1 MWTVELT
8 VGDHEQNGFVHLA
21 RWQFQDEP
29 TARSFIAAENAAI
42 PDGAEPDHKTD
53 AFTFILDLHE
63 GARCDNMVDNSRNL
77 PMQSAMRLAPD
88 QVRHWLDERP
98 EPDSSSPGDASP
110 RSGIRVAGGHITQ
123 T

>member
-21 RWQFQDEP
+21 RWQFPDEAS
-29 TARSFIAAENAAI
+29 ARAFIDAENAAI

-63 GARCDNMVDNSRNL
+63 GERCENMVDNSRNL
-77 PMQSAMRLAPD
+77 PTQSAMRLAPD
-88 QVRHWLDERP
+88 QVRWWLDKRP
-98 EPDSSSPGDASP
+98 EPDEMLKFTSPLLRA
-110 RSGIRVAGGHITQ
+110 A
-123 T
+123 